1 MNTGWKNKEDLS
13 KTVARFFAN
22 EKENLLRFVR
32 RLIENTAERDGEDL
46 VQDVMLGLFERADV
60 TVPIENLASYVY
72 RSLYNRIVDGYRRR
86 KRLASL
92 DFPALQAEDSTLLDS
107 IADTKYDVSGE
118 LEKRETIERVYE
130 AIDRLSPRLKS
141 VLIATEL
148 EGRTFRELSLEWKVP
163 LGTLLSYKHRAVR
176 AVRTMLAD
184 EKGGRRN
191 VLDQITPKEKHNEQ

>member
-1 MNTGWKNKEDLS
+1 MNTGRENKADLS

-22 EKENLLRFVR
+22 EKENLVRFVR

-60 TVPIENLASYVY
+60 TVPIENRASDGY
-72 RSLYNRIVDGYRRR
+72 RSLDNRIVDGYRRR
-86 KRLASL
+86 KRFASL
-92 DFPALQAEDSTLLDS
+92 DSPALQAENSTLLDS

-148 EGRTFRELSLEWKVP
+148 EGRTFRELSVEWKVP

-176 AVRTMLAD
+176 TVRAMLAG

-191 VLDQITPKEKHNEQ
+191 VLDQITSKEKHNEQ

>member
-1 MNTGWKNKEDLS
+1 MNTGRKNKEDLS

-22 EKENLLRFVR
+22 EKENLVRFVR
-32 RLIENTAERDGEDL
+32 QLIENTAERDGEDL

-92 DFPALQAEDSTLLDS
+92 DSPAPQAEDSTLMES
-107 IADTKYDVSGE
+107 IADTKYDVGGE

-176 AVRTMLAD
+176 AVRAMLAR
-184 EKGGRRN
+184 ETGGR
-191 VLDQITPKEKHNEQ
+191 